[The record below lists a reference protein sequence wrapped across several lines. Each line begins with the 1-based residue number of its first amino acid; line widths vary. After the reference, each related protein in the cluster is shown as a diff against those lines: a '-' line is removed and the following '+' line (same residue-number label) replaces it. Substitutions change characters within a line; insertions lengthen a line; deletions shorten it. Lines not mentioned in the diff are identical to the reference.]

1 MNELASH
8 STLAR
13 IMIVTIERHE
23 SLTVGGEEEGRCD
36 VGVIQGGIPHGG
48 HALQLGVP
56 MVMAS
61 IPSPKVG
68 EEC

>member
-1 MNELASH
+1 MDELASH

-23 SLTVGGEEEGRCD
+23 CLTVGGEEESRCD

-48 HALQLGVP
+48 HALNPVAQNKSAINLSV
-56 MVMAS
+56 
-61 IPSPKVG
+61 IN
-68 EEC
+68 